1 MYILTIKKNS
11 IIIYNMDVAY
21 LNQIK
26 KKNLTQISTNV
37 SQIDN
42 MKNTISL
49 TTDELNSQISVLE
62 SNNSDLTKDNL
73 IIDDIINIINKI
85 NLQF

>member
-1 MYILTIKKNS
+1 
-11 IIIYNMDVAY
+11 MDVAY